1 MRPARLIQSHMRK
14 EPRPPPLRLRKKHGE
29 GRSLDVSAK
38 DGARLVR
45 AQSVRNA
52 VVAGGIAFIVFCALW
67 ISLSSLTNRV
77 FPWMTVL
84 LGGMLG
90 FVIRR
95 AGRGLDWRFPTLAA
109 TMAFAGAVIS
119 NVVLAASTTAT
130 EYETGTLHI
139 LQAVTT
145 MTWPVFFDEVW
156 NVADGFYAVVA
167 AGLAGFLANRRLS
180 RSEFFAL
187 RLWREESDRHQ

>member
-1 MRPARLIQSHMRK
+1 MRK
-14 EPRPPPLRLRKKHGE
+14 EPKPPPLRLRKKHGE
-29 GRSLDVSAK
+29 GRTLDVTAE

-52 VVAGGIAFIVFCALW
+52 VVAGLIALIMFCVLW
-67 ISLSSLTNRV
+67 IFLSSLTNRV
-77 FPWMTVL
+77 FPWMTVA

-90 FVIRR
+90 LAVRR

-109 TMAFAGAVIS
+109 AMAIIGSVIS

-130 EYETGTLHI
+130 EYGTGTLEI
-139 LQAVTT
+139 LQAVTS

-156 NVADGFYAVVA
+156 NVADGYYAVVA
-167 AGLAGFLANRRLS
+167 AGLAGFLANRRLT
-180 RSEFFAL
+180 RSDFYAL
-187 RLWREESDRHQ
+187 RLFREESDRHQ